1 MNVWQA
7 GLLATAWALGGMTA
21 LALAMD
27 RHYTQW
33 KAADE
38 VPVATRRWLR
48 LCGAV
53 LLAAVWWPAVTGWSV
68 TMSSIFVL
76 SFWSLGALLT
86 VAGLALSPRW
96 LARLATAAASLGGG
110 ASLWLLA
117 R

>member
-38 VPVATRRWLR
+38 VPVARRRWLR
-48 LCGAV
+48 LCGTV
-53 LLAAVWWPAVTGWSV
+53 LLAAVWWPAIMGWSA

-76 SFWSLGALLT
+76 GFWSLGALLT
-86 VAGLALSPRW
+86 GAGLALSPRW
-96 LARLATAAASLGGG
+96 LARLATTAVLLGGV

>member
-38 VPVATRRWLR
+38 VPVATRRCLR

-76 SFWSLGALLT
+76 GFWSLGALLT

-110 ASLWLLA
+110 VSLWLLA